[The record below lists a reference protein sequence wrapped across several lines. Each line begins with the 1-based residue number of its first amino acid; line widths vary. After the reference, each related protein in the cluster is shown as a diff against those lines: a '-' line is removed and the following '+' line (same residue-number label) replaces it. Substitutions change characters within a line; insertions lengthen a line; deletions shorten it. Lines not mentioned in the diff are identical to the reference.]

1 MMIITILNNKN
12 MKKQVMILLA
22 LLPALAGWAQDTI
35 AEMHWGNYYYNH
47 QPNPKLQLNID
58 YIPVTGDGNGI
69 RAKEVTLGKEPI
81 TVYCVAAAMV
91 TLIDAFYIDP
101 NVHYGQTEEEMWAE
115 LYSNFQDTSLEHTFE
130 YLGVYFR
137 DADSLVVQREVLV
150 HRKYDT
156 PSYYVES
163 GLQLNDNHNFCY
175 PMYEK
180 YFDSSIVV
188 SESPFYVGV
197 TGLSVDQWCT
207 SQYVGFMLLELQG
220 EGVRDFHEYHVWKQC
235 RPEPCFWYWPP
246 RLPMGEDYWLIFPI
260 LTPEPDT
267 TGGAV
272 SDTTVAVTE
281 AALLSRHVSVQPN
294 PAVEGATVLSS
305 FGLTRIEAYDPN
317 GHRVADLPASGL
329 QATLDVASW
338 PAATYLLRITT
349 PMGTVTKKLIVR

>member
-1 MMIITILNNKN
+1 
-12 MKKQVMILLA
+12 MKKKVMILLA

-35 AEMHWGNYYYNH
+35 GEMHWDNYYYNH
-47 QPNPKLQLNID
+47 KPNPKLQLNFTSVPIS
-58 YIPVTGDGNGI
+58 GDGNGI

-81 TVYCVAAAMV
+81 TVYGIAASMV
-91 TLIDAFYIDP
+91 TLIDCFYIDP
-101 NVHYGQTEEEMWAE
+101 NVNYGQTVEEMLAE
-115 LYSNFQDTSLEHTFE
+115 LYSCFRDTSLEHTFE
-130 YLGVYFR
+130 YLGVYFH
-137 DADSLVVQREVLV
+137 DADSLKVQREVMV

-156 PSYYVES
+156 PSYYVTS
-163 GLQLNDNHNFCY
+163 GLQLNNNRNFCY

-188 SESPFYVGV
+188 SDTFYVGV
-197 TGLSVDQWCT
+197 TGLSVDQWVT
-207 SQYVGFMLLELQG
+207 SRYIGFNLLALQG
-220 EGVRDFHEYHVWKQC
+220 AGVREFHEYHVWKQC

-246 RLPMGEDYWLIFPI
+246 RLPMGEEYWLIFPI

-267 TGGAV
+267 TGGTV

-281 AALLSRHVSVQPN
+281 ADLLIRHVSVQPN
-294 PAVEGATVLSS
+294 PAVEEATVLSS

>member
-1 MMIITILNNKN
+1 MIINLLNNKI

-35 AEMHWGNYYYNH
+35 EFPWDKYYYNN
-47 QPNPKLQLNID
+47 QPNEKLDVLFDFVHIS
-58 YIPVTGDGNGI
+58 GDGCGI
-69 RAKEVTLGKEPI
+69 HAKEMYLEKEPI
-81 TVYCVAAAMV
+81 TIYGIAAAMV
-91 TLIDAFYIDP
+91 TQFDLFYINP
-101 NVHYGQTEEEMWAE
+101 NINYGQTDEEMWND
-115 LYSNFQDTSLEHTFE
+115 LLRYYRDTTLDSTYE
-130 YLGVYFR
+130 YLGIYYR
-137 DADSLVVQREVLV
+137 DADSLTVQREVLV

-156 PSYYVES
+156 PSYYVYS
-163 GLQLNDNHNFCY
+163 GIRQFEYNNFAY
-175 PMYEK
+175 PVYEK

-188 SESPFYVGV
+188 SDTFYVGV
-197 TGLSVDQWCT
+197 TGRSCYTWVT
-207 SQYVGFMLLELQG
+207 APFPEFIVLELTG
-220 EGVRDFHEYHVWKQC
+220 AGVRDFHEYHVSKLC
-235 RPEPCFWYWPP
+235 PPNPEMWYWPP
-246 RLPMGEDYWLIFPI
+246 RLPMGDEYYMMFPI

-281 AALLSRHVSVQPN
+281 PDLVGRYVSVQPN